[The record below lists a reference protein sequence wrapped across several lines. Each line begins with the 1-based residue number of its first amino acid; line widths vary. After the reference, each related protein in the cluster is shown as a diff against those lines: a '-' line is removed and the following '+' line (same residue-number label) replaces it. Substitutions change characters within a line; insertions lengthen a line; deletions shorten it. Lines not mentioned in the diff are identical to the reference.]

1 MKIALYGGSFDPP
14 HLGHDGVVKVVLAN
28 LVIDK
33 LIIMPT
39 FINPFKSDFCAPPEL
54 RLKWVKKIWQN
65 LDKVEICD
73 YEILQ
78 NRPVPSIESVLW
90 LKKKYDIEKLYL
102 IIGADHLSSL
112 HLWDEFERLKNLV
125 KFVVIARDGIKIPP
139 NLQKIDLNV
148 NISSTKIRNLISEDG
163 ILPQIRESVI
173 KFYQGLKMEKRVKAI
188 TELLDTKKAENI
200 EVIDMSEKEYMAKF
214 VIIATTL
221 TGRHALSLVDD
232 LKEVLKPFKEKFL
245 NIESSDEWSVI
256 DLGDI
261 IVHLMSETYREKYN
275 IEEFLEK
282 LKKEQ
287 I

>member
-1 MKIALYGGSFDPP
+1 
-14 HLGHDGVVKVVLAN
+14 
-28 LVIDK
+28 
-33 LIIMPT
+33 
-39 FINPFKSDFCAPPEL
+39 
-54 RLKWVKKIWQN
+54 
-65 LDKVEICD
+65 
-73 YEILQ
+73 
-78 NRPVPSIESVLW
+78 
-90 LKKKYDIEKLYL
+90 
-102 IIGADHLSSL
+102 
-112 HLWDEFERLKNLV
+112 
-125 KFVVIARDGIKIPP
+125 
-139 NLQKIDLNV
+139 
-148 NISSTKIRNLISEDG
+148 
-163 ILPQIRESVI
+163 
-173 KFYQGLKMEKRVKAI
+173 MEKRVKAI

-232 LKEVLKPFKEKFL
+232 LKGVLKPFKEKFL